1 MQSFMFTYEQVLNQV
16 YNLSY
21 TDRLRLL
28 EALQKMLNEG
38 GKVVEN
44 DTSDDRLQVQ
54 EWQVEHIKEGL
65 RQADAGEFASDEEVA
80 AALARWRH

>member
-1 MQSFMFTYEQVLNQV
+1 MFTYEQVLNQV
-16 YNLSY
+16 HNLSY

-44 DTSDDRLQVQ
+44 DASDNRLPVQ

-65 RQADAGEFASDEEVA
+65 RQADAGEFATDEEVA
-80 AALARWRH
+80 AALARWRQ